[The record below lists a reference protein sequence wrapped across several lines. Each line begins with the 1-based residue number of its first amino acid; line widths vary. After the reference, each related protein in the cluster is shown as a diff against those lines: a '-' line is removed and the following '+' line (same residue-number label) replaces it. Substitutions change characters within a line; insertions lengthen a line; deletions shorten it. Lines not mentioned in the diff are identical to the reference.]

1 MRDREQFR
9 REVPCR
15 DTAGRARRLQVFVT
29 EMGNIAFQAPPGE
42 VAQLAPS
49 DIGVFQAIVNEAHI
63 VAIRVRQSVP
73 ARGERRSS

>member
-1 MRDREQFR
+1 M
-9 REVPCR
+9 
-15 DTAGRARRLQVFVT
+15 T